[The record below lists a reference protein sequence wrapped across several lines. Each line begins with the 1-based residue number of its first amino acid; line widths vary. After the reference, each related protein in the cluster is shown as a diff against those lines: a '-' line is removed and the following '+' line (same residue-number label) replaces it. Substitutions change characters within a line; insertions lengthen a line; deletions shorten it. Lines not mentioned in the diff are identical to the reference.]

1 MKAELFEGLLARC
14 TVGKRHEMRYV
25 SEVFI
30 SQPLF
35 FWAVCSCAMTP
46 IPGWSS
52 LLSDCGRM
60 HERKWSSVRLFR
72 LTASSV
78 TKRGRLWAD
87 FRLPHFLIA
96 WPTYEVTLSSHLAT
110 ASSEPASGKA
120 WQNRFLFLP
129 QLPFSKQKSRPPIAA
144 LCLQK
149 NRSSCHKLITGLTA
163 LCLRVISTS
172 SCLCESGALQWEL
185 PCLFGYHCGFTATSH
200 G

>member
-1 MKAELFEGLLARC
+1 MSFNAPLSGEKDTARMKAELFEGLLARC
-14 TVGKRHEMRYV
+14 TVRKRHEMRYV

-96 WPTYEVTLSSHLAT
+96 WPTYECDAVISPRDSLQRARVWQSMTKPLSFSPSTSLLQT
-110 ASSEPASGKA
+110 KEPASYRGAVFTKE
-120 WQNRFLFLP
+120 
-129 QLPFSKQKSRPPIAA
+129 QK
-144 LCLQK
+144 
-149 NRSSCHKLITGLTA
+149 
-163 LCLRVISTS
+163 
-172 SCLCESGALQWEL
+172 
-185 PCLFGYHCGFTATSH
+185 
-200 G
+200 